1 MSIPILNFD
10 PQLLLLAQGQT
21 PEGIRLVIFDVD
33 GVLTDG
39 KLYYTSE
46 GETLKAFHV
55 LDGQGLVFLKKA
67 GFQLAVITGRD
78 SPALRRRLADLG
90 IEQAFYGVKD
100 KATVA
105 DALLQ
110 QLDLS
115 WQHVA
120 VMGDDWPDIPLLR
133 QAAFSAAPAGAHA
146 EAKAVA
152 HYITQQQGGQGAVRE
167 FCDVL
172 LMAGGHYGRL
182 YTSYAQRKE
191 NEQ

>member
-1 MSIPILNFD
+1 MSLPALEFD

-39 KLYYTSE
+39 RLYYAAE

-55 LDGQGLVFLKKA
+55 LDGLGLVLLKKA

-78 SPALRRRLADLG
+78 SPALRCRLADLG
-90 IEQAFYGVKD
+90 IEQTFYGVKD
-100 KATVA
+100 KAKVA
-105 DALLQ
+105 KELLEK
-110 QLDLS
+110 LGLS
-115 WQHVA
+115 WKHVA
-120 VMGDDWPDIPLLR
+120 VMGDDWPDIPLFK
-133 QAAFSAAPAGAHA
+133 QAAFSVAPASAHA
-146 EAKAVA
+146 EAKAAA

-172 LMAGGHYGRL
+172 LMAGGHYQRL
-182 YTSYAQRKE
+182 YASYTT
-191 NEQ
+191 